1 MVRWHFPTVGLLA
14 NCAGMGNRFRN
25 MANYKTYVTAHA
37 VLAGITFLFVIPA
50 AILMA
55 RFYHRNPRTAL
66 RFHIWLQISAV
77 LLSTAAFVLAFQA
90 VGLERSLTN
99 PHHGI
104 GVALYSLVLIQAI
117 GGSVIHK
124 WEQNKERFKIPLKL
138 MVRATIRY
146 IRIKLTCIATSMA
159 RETYCYSGNRTGSP
173 RTNALWLTESSFH
186 SLCYLGVCVVDPVL
200 RSFLYQST

>member
-1 MVRWHFPTVGLLA
+1 
-14 NCAGMGNRFRN
+14 MGNRFRN

-50 AILMA
+50 AIFMA

-104 GVALYSLVLIQAI
+104 GVALYTLVLIQAI
-117 GGSVIHK
+117 GGSVIHR

-138 MVRATIRY
+138 MVCVPMTNIHL
-146 IRIKLTCIATSMA
+146 ILICIASPMA
-159 RETYCYSGNRTGSP
+159 RTTYRHFRDRTGSIGLD
-173 RTNALWLTESSFH
+173 TVWLAKGALH
-186 SLCYLGVCVVDPVL
+186 SLCCLGVHALDTVL
-200 RSFLYQST
+200 CSFLYQPAGHGI